1 MTSFMEF
8 KDKVVVVTGGT
19 NGIGK
24 ALVEYFLSVGAKV
37 ATCSRHFDD
46 LYNLQ
51 TQHSEKHLYVNTAD
65 VSSEKDCELFINKTV
80 NAWGTIDILI
90 NNAGISMRSEFAET
104 EFETIRKLMDINFW
118 GTVYC
123 TKFALPHII
132 KSKGMIVGVSSIAG
146 LRGLPGRSGYAAS
159 KHAMNGFLESIKV
172 ELADEGVHVMWV
184 CPGFT
189 ASNIRKV
196 ALTGDAKPA
205 GDSLLDEKK
214 LMSSQEV
221 AAEIVTAIKKKKRLL
236 VLTAQGKQTAWANR
250 LIPYWLDKKLRKF
263 YYNEDGKLIK

>member
-1 MTSFMEF
+1 MEF
-8 KDKVVVVTGGT
+8 KDKVIVVTGGT

-24 ALVEYFLSVGAKV
+24 ALVEYFISVGAKV

-46 LYNLQ
+46 LYKLQ
-51 TQHSEKHLYVNTAD
+51 TQHSGKPVFVDIAD
-65 VSSEKDCELFINKTV
+65 VSSVNDCEQFINKIV
-80 NAWGTIDILI
+80 QNWGRIDILI
-90 NNAGISMRSEFAET
+90 NNAGISMRSEFQET
-104 EFETIRKLMDINFW
+104 ELETLEKLMDVNFW

-123 TKFALPHII
+123 TKFALPYLIQ
-132 KSKGMIVGVSSIAG
+132 SKGIIVGVSSIAG

-196 ALTGDAKPA
+196 ALTGDAKPEA
-205 GDSLLDEKK
+205 DSLLDEKK
-214 LMSSQEV
+214 LMRSEEV
-221 AAEIVTAIKKKKRLL
+221 AEEIVKAIKKKKRHI
-236 VLTAQGKQTAWANR
+236 VLTALGKQTAWANR
-250 LIPYWLDKKLRKF
+250 LIPDWLDRRLRKF
-263 YYNEDGKLIK
+263 YYSKSGELIK

>member
-1 MTSFMEF
+1 MEF

-46 LYNLQ
+46 LYKLQ
-51 TQHSEKHLYVNTAD
+51 TQHSEKPLHVNTAD
-65 VSSEKDCELFINKTV
+65 VSSATDCELFINNIIK
-80 NAWGTIDILI
+80 AWGTIDILI
-90 NNAGISMRSEFAET
+90 NNAGISMRSNFEDT
-104 EFETIRKLMDINFW
+104 EFETLKRLMDVNFW

-123 TKFALPHII
+123 TKFALPYII
-132 KSKGMIVGVSSIAG
+132 QSKGIIVGVSSIAG

-172 ELADEGVHVMWV
+172 ELADKGVHVMWV

-189 ASNIRKV
+189 ASNIRNV
-196 ALTGDAKPA
+196 ALTGDAKPEA
-205 GDSLLDEKK
+205 HSLLDEKK
-214 LMSSQEV
+214 LMTSEEV
-221 AAEIVTAIKKKKRLL
+221 AAEIIKAIKKKKRLL